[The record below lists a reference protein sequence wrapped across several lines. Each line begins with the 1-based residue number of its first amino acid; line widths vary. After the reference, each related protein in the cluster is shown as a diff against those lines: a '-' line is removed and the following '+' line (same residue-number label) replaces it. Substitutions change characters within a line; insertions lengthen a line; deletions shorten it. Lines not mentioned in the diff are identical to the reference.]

1 MSCRTLYYLFVNLL
15 LISLQPL
22 LDKTLF
28 IFCTSANSI
37 KSFISSTIP
46 TRTAKNCPFCWAPG
60 TNDSNLNPLMGSLW
74 ASYIFT
80 LFMLDCQYFMKP
92 PWSDD
97 NSQLSAWLQTIERTG
112 PSWACRKIICCRQ
125 HTKYNNGYHNVSLEW
140 VLEQGTE
147 DCHAA
152 INWPVWIY
160 IPSTGLACS

>member
-1 MSCRTLYYLFVNLL
+1 MNEFKQCPAKNYITFFANLL
-15 LISLQPL
+15 LFSWQTL

-28 IFCTSANSI
+28 ICCTSANSI

-46 TRTAKNCPFCWAPG
+46 TSTAKNCPFCWVVPG
-60 TNDSNLNPLMGSLW
+60 TIVANLNPLMGSLW

-112 PSWACRKIICCRQ
+112 PSWACENIGCCRL
-125 HTKYNNGYHNVSLEW
+125 HTMYNNW
-140 VLEQGTE
+140 
-147 DCHAA
+147 
-152 INWPVWIY
+152 
-160 IPSTGLACS
+160 